1 MSRKDLR
8 KITYSYEPETCPVVD
23 SWFDWLIDE
32 LIEYIGESEAEALT
46 KMVDDTR
53 ERVKA
58 DGTVKLREAMIDM
71 AEHMQDL
78 ERRLEEATSGD

>member
-8 KITYSYEPETCPVVD
+8 KITFRYEPETCPTVD

-32 LIEYIGESEAEALT
+32 LVAHFGDEDAEVIT
-46 KMVDDTR
+46 SMVDDART
-53 ERVKA
+53 RVKA